1 VKRSSKRADT
11 SGGRIRFA
19 EVDSAPVDMP
29 EWLTRVSEGKATT
42 VTAVHPL
49 AIGVDDEDDEEE
61 EEDLESIPHPVYVPH
76 TRAANDAHVE
86 VAPPRKETA
95 PPVVPSAPVRR
106 SEIPRPP
113 KAPDTLIDELIP
125 RADEEAAAALAGA
138 LEEFA
143 GARARLL
150 SEAEGDLFA
159 LTKAI
164 AERVVARELRSDP
177 RVVTQLVREGLSA
190 LSAGD
195 ACTVRLGRFFSG
207 VVDDV
212 RRAVG
217 DIAMDVTV
225 VVDPTLPTYGC
236 VVESQWGRVDESVD
250 ARLRTLLDQLDAMRV
265 RTGGE

>member
-1 VKRSSKRADT
+1 MKRSSKRADT

-19 EVDSAPVDMP
+19 EVDSSPVDVP

-42 VTAVHPL
+42 VTSVHPL
-49 AIGVDDEDDEEE
+49 AINADEEDDEEDE
-61 EEDLESIPHPVYVPH
+61 LESVPQPVYVPH

-113 KAPDTLIDELIP
+113 RAPDTLIDELIP

-150 SEAEGDLFA
+150 AEAEGDLFA
-159 LTKAI
+159 LAKAI

-225 VVDPTLPTYGC
+225 VVDPALPIYGC
-236 VVESQWGRVDESVD
+236 VVESQWGRVDESVE

-265 RTGGE
+265 RSGGE